1 MIETAMSETTNLHG
15 APVSD
20 AVGNWTD
27 RLAPPPLRPYLRL
40 MRLDRPIGTWLLLF
54 PCWWSQLLAE
64 HAAGH
69 RLPDVVALFLF
80 AAGAVVMRGAGCT
93 WNDIVDRD
101 YDARVERTRSRPI
114 PSGQVTPLTAL
125 VFAIALSFVGLAV
138 LVQFNSFTVTLSIAS
153 LALVAV
159 YPFMKRFT
167 YWPQLVLGLAFN
179 WGALVGW
186 ASVTAGLALA
196 PVALYAGSVLWTLGY
211 DTIYAHQDA
220 EDDLM
225 AGLKS
230 TALRFGDDTVRWV
243 SGFYAG
249 AVVLWVV
256 AALLAGAGGATL
268 VALGLVTAHFA
279 WQTATLDI
287 RDAAGC
293 LARFRSNRTAGFL
306 FTLGLLADMA
316 LGT

>member
-1 MIETAMSETTNLHG
+1 MPEATKGHA
-15 APVSD
+15 APVAD
-20 AVGNWTD
+20 AVDGNWTD
-27 RLAPPPLRPYLRL
+27 RLAPLPLRPYLRL

-69 RLPDVVALFLF
+69 RVPDGVYLLLF

-101 YDARVERTRSRPI
+101 YDAKVERTRSRPI
-114 PSGQVTPLTAL
+114 PSGQVSAL
-125 VFAIALSFVGLAV
+125 SALLFGAALSFLGLAV
-138 LVQFNSFTVTLSIAS
+138 LVQFNGFTIALSIAS
-153 LALVAV
+153 LALVAI

-186 ASVTAGLALA
+186 AAVTGALA
-196 PVALYAGSVLWTLGY
+196 WAPLALYAGSVLWTLGY

-230 TALRFGDDTVRWV
+230 TALRFGADTTWWV
-243 SGFYAG
+243 SAFYLG
-249 AVVLWVV
+249 AVVLWAG
-256 AALLAGAGGATL
+256 AASLAGAGGFTLLALAL
-268 VALGLVTAHFA
+268 VAAHFA
-279 WQTATLDI
+279 WQAATLDI

-293 LARFRSNRTAGFL
+293 LERFRSNRTVGFL
-306 FTLGLLADMA
+306 VTAGLLADM
-316 LGT
+316 LIGM